1 MTHGTTHLPNVL
13 IIDDETHIRRLLRMI
28 LERHDYRVSE
38 ATTGTEGLLTAERQ
52 RPDVIILDLGLPD
65 IDGLVA
71 LRRLREQS
79 QGPVIVLSVRE
90 STEDKV
96 AALDGGAVDFVTKP
110 FNTDEL
116 LARLRVAERNAKPA
130 KENAVFVSGP
140 LQVDPASHKVTVRG
154 QEVSLTPIE
163 YSLLGTLVRN
173 AGKVATH
180 RQILREVWGP
190 THDGQVHYVRMY
202 LARLRAKLE
211 TNPSQPELL
220 LTESNVG
227 YRLAILP

>member
-1 MTHGTTHLPNVL
+1 MTNGTTLPNVL

-28 LERHDYRVSE
+28 LETHDYRVSE

-52 RPDVIILDLGLPD
+52 RPDAIILDLGLPD

-140 LQVDPASHKVTVRG
+140 LQFDPASHKVTMHG